1 MSDKLDPDNILGAAT
16 DAGSKDTD
24 ESNQDLLGPK
34 KSTSTRKKLYV
45 LNEDVLLSSKGYPEL
60 LRQCQHFK
68 FKKRK
73 PYKEF
78 TRSYH
83 MENMEKLL
91 QMYQLWGHQVY
102 PRANFNDFTKVC
114 ARASNRPRVK
124 RWRVQTT
131 KDEIN
136 KKFYNETGQFDDILV
151 DNEETDERSVRETTT
166 GEPLAS
172 SNTEPQDSTLNNQLF
187 VNDDDD
193 DDIYTTVPSNN
204 ASTSAP
210 TEPTNEEMLDL
221 DESAVQNQ
229 ELDFQDELEAM
240 REMGM

>member
-1 MSDKLDPDNILGAAT
+1 M
-16 DAGSKDTD
+16 
-24 ESNQDLLGPK
+24 
-34 KSTSTRKKLYV
+34 
-45 LNEDVLLSSKGYPEL
+45 
-60 LRQCQHFK
+60 
-68 FKKRK
+68 
-73 PYKEF
+73 
-78 TRSYH
+78 
-83 MENMEKLL
+83 
-91 QMYQLWGHQVY
+91 
-102 PRANFNDFTKVC
+102 
-114 ARASNRPRVK
+114 K

-136 KKFYNETGQFDDILV
+136 RKFYNETGQFDDILV

-172 SNTEPQDSTLNNQLF
+172 FNTEPQDSTLNNQLF

-193 DDIYTTVPSNN
+193 DDIYTTVPSND